1 MSFDYLSRED
11 LSKIHEATLDILE
24 NTGIRSKSQR
34 FLDKASTLGLT
45 VKEKTIYF
53 PRDKVNEAIRSAPS
67 HFSTFGRDDK
77 YEIKWGEGNAYNH
90 TCVGTPF
97 IKDLATNK
105 KRAVHYPDLENF
117 IRVADALP
125 ATDIVSCI
133 FPQDIPEQAAVTVQT
148 AAMVKNTT
156 KPLRICIES
165 DHETKYII
173 EVLAAAVGGL
183 EKLQKKPIAYLEVS
197 PISPLDYAIGPS
209 NGLMD
214 TVEAGLPL
222 GIIPCPMMGATGP
235 MTLIG
240 TVTMHNAE
248 MLAGVVIA
256 QLMRPGHPVIMSP
269 RVTFMDM
276 STAMGLWAAPEMGL
290 AATASVQMARYYEI
304 PNTATGFSCA
314 SKVTDEQA
322 AFESMYNALL
332 PALAGADVIGAS
344 GSLDN
349 CLISCY
355 RKLVVDDEISSLIQR
370 AVKGETVN
378 EDTLAVSAIDDVVHG
393 DRNFLGHP
401 HTLKHL
407 RTELWK
413 PTLSN
418 RSTYEAW
425 LADGETTF
433 SDRAKALAEDLL
445 ANHTVE
451 ALPAP
456 TIAAIEAIVA
466 KAIKGE

>member
-1 MSFDYLSRED
+1 M
-11 LSKIHEATLDILE
+11 
-24 NTGIRSKSQR
+24 
-34 FLDKASTLGLT
+34 
-45 VKEKTIYF
+45 
-53 PRDKVNEAIRSAPS
+53 NEAIKKAPS
-67 HFSTFGRDDK
+67 HFSTYGRDDK
-77 YEIKWGEGNAYNH
+77 YEIKWGEGRAYNH

-97 IKDLATNK
+97 IKDLATNEK
-105 KRAVHYPDLENF
+105 KAVHYSDLENF
-117 IRVADALP
+117 VRVSDALP
-125 ATDIVSCI
+125 ATDIISCI

-183 EKLQKKPIAYLEVS
+183 EALKEKPIAYLEVS

-209 NGLMD
+209 NGLLD

-222 GIIPCPMMGATGP
+222 GIIPCPMLGATGP

-256 QLMRPGHPVIMSP
+256 QLMRPGTPVIMSP
-269 RVTFMDM
+269 RVTFIDM
-276 STAMGLWAAPEMGL
+276 RTAMGLWAAPEMGL
-290 AATASVQMARYYEI
+290 AATVSIQMAKYYGI
-304 PNTATGFSCA
+304 PSTATGFSCA
-314 SKVTDEQA
+314 SKITDEQA

-349 CLISCY
+349 ALVSCY
-355 RKLVVDDEISSLIQR
+355 RKLIVDNEISSLIQR
-370 AVKGETVN
+370 AVKGEIVD
-378 EDTLAVSAIDDVVHG
+378 EDTLAVDVIDEVVHG
-393 DRNFLGHP
+393 ERNFLGHP

-407 RTELWK
+407 RTELWQ
-413 PTLSN
+413 PFL
-418 RSTYEAW
+418 
-425 LADGETTF
+425 
-433 SDRAKALAEDLL
+433 SDRATYEGWQEGGSTTFEERAKVLAEKLL

-451 ALPAP
+451 PLPAP
-456 TIAAIEAIVA
+456 AIKAIDEIVA
-466 KAIKGE
+466 RAIKGE